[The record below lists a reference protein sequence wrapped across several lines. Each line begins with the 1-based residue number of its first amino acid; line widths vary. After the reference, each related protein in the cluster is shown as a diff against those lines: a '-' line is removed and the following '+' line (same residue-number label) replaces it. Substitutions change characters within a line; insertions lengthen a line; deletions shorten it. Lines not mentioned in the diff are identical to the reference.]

1 MRTLELSVGNEPALS
16 TFNVIG
22 ASTTDSGR
30 AGSK

>member
-1 MRTLELSVGNEPALS
+1 MRSLELSVGNEPALS

-22 ASTTDSGR
+22 ATIDSGR